1 MEEQKKWI
9 IIGVL
14 LVILILIGAG
24 GVYWYYYKTR
34 QASQALEKPKAE
46 EAAPPSPAAET
57 KPGGGKEGLP
67 EPPVKLPGL
76 DQSDDFARQ
85 MLKGLSP
92 HGKITDWLKSKNI
105 IRVMT
110 AAIDNIAAGKSPRAH
125 LGFLFQGQVFPMT
138 EKEGKIY
145 LDPKGYERYDL
156 LADAFVS
163 LNTGMTIQA
172 YEKAKPLFQ
181 EAYRDLGYPQ
191 KDFHA
196 TLIEAIQ
203 KVLEAP
209 TVEKGILLK
218 EEGKGVNYLYA
229 DDSPGRIERCPKA
242 HAPHGPPKHPQDSA
256 EVAGDGPGPGST
268 REPAS
273 QTKGLRIKGE
283 IEIGFIES

>member
-1 MEEQKKWI
+1 MEEQKKWV

-46 EAAPPSPAAET
+46 EAPPPSPAEA
-57 KPGGGKEGLP
+57 KPG
-67 EPPVKLPGL
+67 EPLTAEPAVKLPPL

-92 HGKITDWLKSKNI
+92 HGKISDWLKSKNI

-125 LGFLFQGQVFPMT
+125 LGFLFQGLVFPVS
-138 EKEGKIY
+138 EKGDKIY
-145 LDPKGYERYDL
+145 LDPKGYDRYDL
-156 LADAFVS
+156 LADGFVS
-163 LNTGMTIQA
+163 LNTGRTVQA

-181 EAYRDLGYPQ
+181 EAYRELGYPQ
-191 KDFHA
+191 KDFQA
-196 TLIEAIQ
+196 TLIQAIQ

-209 TVEKGILLK
+209 TVETEILLK
-218 EEGKGVNYLYA
+218 EEGKGVNYLYVDNA
-229 DDSPGRIERCPKA
+229 LEELNEVQKHMLRMGPKNTRKIQQKLREIALALGVPENQLPKPKA
-242 HAPHGPPKHPQDSA
+242 Y
-256 EVAGDGPGPGST
+256 
-268 REPAS
+268 AS
-273 QTKGLRIKGE
+273 KVK
-283 IEIGFIES
+283 

>member
-1 MEEQKKWI
+1 MMEEQKKWV

-46 EAAPPSPAAET
+46 EASPPSPAAET
-57 KPGGGKEGLP
+57 KPGEGKEGLA
-67 EPPVKLPGL
+67 EPPLKLPGL

-92 HGKITDWLKSKNI
+92 HGKITDWLRSKNI

-125 LGFLFQGQVFPMT
+125 LGFLFQGQVFPVT

-163 LNTGMTIQA
+163 LNTGRTVQA

-181 EAYRDLGYPQ
+181 EAYRELGYPQ

-196 TLIEAIQ
+196 TLIKAIQ

-209 TVEKGILLK
+209 TVEREILLK
-218 EEGKGVNYLYA
+218 EEGKGVNFLYV
-229 DDSPGRIERCPKA
+229 DDALEELNEVQKHMLRMGPKNTRKIQQKLREMALALGVPESQLPQPKA
-242 HAPHGPPKHPQDSA
+242 YTARSK
-256 EVAGDGPGPGST
+256 
-268 REPAS
+268 
-273 QTKGLRIKGE
+273 
-283 IEIGFIES
+283 